1 MKKIFF
7 LADSL
12 VDLKYFYF
20 TLIKKFDVYWVIYNN
35 YLYLELIKL
44 GVKKKKIFLIKN
56 IFIYNFFFKIFNLL
70 GKDLDLAY
78 VLKKIERID
87 IKYKPDLWIT
97 DTGNILSKIKVAN
110 KKSTL
115 KHSTPYKKFFLS
127 ENIFNYDYIFL
138 PGKYHYN
145 RILEF
150 YKKKFIT
157 LKKKLLIITSPKIIP
172 YLKNKNSK
180 IKFLESKKLDTG
192 KLTVLLATTHNA
204 FKNNRF
210 VPNNFGDQFKFL
222 TNISEFIT
230 KELKC
235 NFIIKLHHYHYKY
248 LRNLDKYN
256 LSHNNN
262 LYIFKPNPNYDSIE
276 SIDVINSSDI
286 IITDTSGVGPIGIFL
301 DKKIIFLEPDKP
313 FDWKSSDIQKN
324 MRPGIIALSF
334 TQLCAAL
341 LTYKKNINLFR
352 KERSLFSKKV
362 FHLDKKF
369 IFKSFQNHI
378 NYILYNK

>member
-20 TLIKKFDVYWVIYNN
+20 ILIKKFDVYWVVYNK

-44 GVKKKKIFLIKN
+44 GVKKKKIFFIKR
-56 IFIYNFFFKIFNLL
+56 IFIYNFIFKIFNFLR
-70 GKDLDLAY
+70 KDVDHLY

-97 DTGNILSKIKVAN
+97 DTGNILSKIKVVN

-150 YKKKFIT
+150 YKKKISA
-157 LKKKLLIITSPKIIP
+157 LKKKLFIITSPKIIP
-172 YLKNKNSK
+172 YLKNSKSK
-180 IKFLESKKLDTG
+180 ISFLKSKKLDPS

-210 VPNNFGDQFKFL
+210 VPNNFGDQFVFL
-222 TNISEFIT
+222 KNISELIT
-230 KELKC
+230 KELNC

-248 LRNLDKYN
+248 LRNLYRYN
-256 LSHNNN
+256 LYHNQN
-262 LYIFKPNPNYDSIE
+262 LYIFKPNANYDSVE
-276 SIDVINSSDI
+276 SVDVINSSDI

-313 FDWKSSDIQKN
+313 FDWKSSDLKKN

-334 TQLCAAL
+334 TQLSDAILA
-341 LTYKKNINLFR
+341 YKKNINLFR

-369 IFKSFQNHI
+369 IFKSFENHI
-378 NYILYNK
+378 NYILYKK